1 MYGKNLSG
9 HTFLVLRPMEAL
21 LLLLFLVFKGLHD
34 NMKFI
39 IIGYTQ
45 WKLFK
50 GNDQQG
56 EHEQT
61 IYI

>member
-1 MYGKNLSG
+1 
-9 HTFLVLRPMEAL
+9 MEVL
-21 LLLLFLVFKGLHD
+21 LLLLFLAFKGLHD